1 MYLLDDPWRKNMLLD
16 ILAYFLWDKKT
27 AKFFS
32 SFHSDFGKK
41 LYQEILKEMKKDFSI
56 MNERK
61 KELGRTLDDLDI
73 EDVNLQCKRKS
84 ELYFLEER
92 LALIEE
98 RLSTKG

>member
-1 MYLLDDPWRKNMLLD
+1 
-16 ILAYFLWDKKT
+16 
-27 AKFFS
+27 
-32 SFHSDFGKK
+32 
-41 LYQEILKEMKKDFSI
+41 

-98 RLSTKG
+98 RLSPKG

>member
-16 ILAYFLWDKKT
+16 ILAHFLWDKKT
-27 AKFFS
+27 VKFFS

-41 LYQEILKEMKKDFSI
+41 LYQEILKEMQKDFSI

>member
-1 MYLLDDPWRKNMLLD
+1 MTPGEKICCWIFWLISSGIKKRPNSFLHSTR
-16 ILAYFLWDKKT
+16 IL
-27 AKFFS
+27 
-32 SFHSDFGKK
+32 GKK

-61 KELGRTLDDLDI
+61 KELGRALDDLDI

-98 RLSTKG
+98 RLSPKS